1 MAGEGST
8 DKMKILR
15 IATRQSPLALWQA
28 HHVKDQLKKIHSDWV
43 VELVPLIT
51 QADREL
57 SVPLADIGGKGLF
70 VKELENALLDGRADI
85 AVHSIKDMTVN
96 LTDGLILHTVCKR
109 EDPRD
114 VFLSAHH
121 KTILDLPTGAIVGTS
136 SLRRQC
142 QLKAL
147 RPDLE
152 IKPLRGNIGTRLEKL
167 KLGEFSG
174 IILAAAGLKRL
185 NKTEHISSYLEIEAW
200 LPAVGQGAIGIECR
214 ADDTLTMELVHPINH
229 PETQACISAE
239 RAMNKQLGGSCW
251 APIAGYATLANTQLS
266 LKGLVGSLDGKQIIH
281 SSATGK
287 DPEELGLTVANDLL
301 AQGAGKLLAPNEC

>member
-1 MAGEGST
+1 
-8 DKMKILR
+8 MKVLR

-28 HHVKDQLKKIHSDWV
+28 HYIKDQLEKIHPDCV
-43 VELVPLIT
+43 FELIPLIT
-51 QADREL
+51 QADKDL

-85 AVHSIKDMTVN
+85 AVHSIKDMTID

-114 VFLSAHH
+114 VFLSTNH
-121 KTILDLPTGAIVGTS
+121 KTILDLPMGAIVGTS

-147 RPDLE
+147 RADLQT
-152 IKPLRGNIGTRLEKL
+152 KPLRGNVGTRLDKL
-167 KLGEFSG
+167 NHGGFSA

-185 NKTEHISSYLEIEAW
+185 GKTEYISSYLAIEEW

-214 ADDTLTMELVHPINH
+214 ENDMRTMELIHHIGH
-229 PETQACISAE
+229 PETHACVSAE

-251 APIAGYATLANTQLS
+251 APIAGYATITNTQLT
-266 LKGLVGSLDGKQIIH
+266 LRGLVGSLDGKQIIH
-281 SSATGK
+281 SSATGT
-287 DPEELGLTVANDLL
+287 DPEQVGLAVANNLL
-301 AQGAGKLLAPNEC
+301 VQGAGRLLAK

>member
-1 MAGEGST
+1 MARKGSAAN
-8 DKMKILR
+8 MKSTLR

-28 HHVKDQLKKIHSDWV
+28 HYVKDQLKKIHPACV
-43 VELVPLIT
+43 FELVPLIT
-51 QADREL
+51 EADRQP

-70 VKELENALLDGRADI
+70 VKELENALLDGHADI
-85 AVHSIKDMTVN
+85 AVHSIKDMTVD
-96 LTDGLILHTVCKR
+96 LTEGLILQAICNR

-114 VFLSAHH
+114 VFLSADH
-121 KTILDLPTGAIVGTS
+121 KTILDLPAGAIIGTS

-147 RPDLE
+147 RPDLQT
-152 IKPLRGNIGTRLEKL
+152 KPLRGNVGTRLDKL
-167 KLGEFSG
+167 KRGEFSA

-185 NKTEHISSYLEIEAW
+185 GKTEYISSYLEIEEW

-214 ADDTLTMELVHPINH
+214 ADDMLTMELIYHIDH
-229 PETQACISAE
+229 PETHACISAE

-251 APIAGYATLANTQLS
+251 APIAGYATITNTQLT

-281 SSATGK
+281 SSATGNN
-287 DPEELGLTVANDLL
+287 PEETGLTVAKDLL
-301 AQGAGKLLAPNEC
+301 AQGAAKLLAKQ